1 MEKLLELLSGFEQ
14 KLVSAR
20 AGEIQDNYNQ
30 RKLYKY
36 DDMCDDNEE
45 DEEEGAQFDKRNE
58 DTFENYNKEQV
69 AQQIE
74 NAKLLKKEKEFLQ

>member
-1 MEKLLELLSGFEQ
+1 M
-14 KLVSAR
+14 VSAR

-58 DTFENYNKEQV
+58 DTFEKYPKCF
-69 AQQIE
+69 IIIIIIII
-74 NAKLLKKEKEFLQ
+74 KLFTPSPYI